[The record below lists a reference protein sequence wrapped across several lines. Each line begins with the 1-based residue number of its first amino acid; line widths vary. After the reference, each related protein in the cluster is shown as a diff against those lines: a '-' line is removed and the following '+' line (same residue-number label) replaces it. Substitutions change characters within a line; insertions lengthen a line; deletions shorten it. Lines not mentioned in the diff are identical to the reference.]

1 MTCTIAIL
9 ISGRGTNMEALIHHM
24 KKEKADVTL
33 AFVGSDNPTAPGL
46 ETARRLN
53 IPALVLPY
61 GEGRAAGERRLE
73 ELWRENQLDLL
84 VLAGFMRL
92 LSPDFVERH
101 EDRILN
107 IHPALLPK
115 FKGAHAI
122 EDFWK
127 SGEEVS
133 GVTVHVVDGRM
144 DHGPILMQREVRR
157 APDDSMETFEAKI
170 HDVEHRIYWQA
181 LKKFIEKRAQEVR
194 S

>member
-1 MTCTIAIL
+1 MTCKIAIL
-9 ISGRGTNMEALIHHM
+9 ISGRGTNMEALVHHM
-24 KKEKADVTL
+24 KSENADVAV
-33 AFVGSDNPTAPGL
+33 AFVGSDNPSAHGL
-46 ETARRLN
+46 ETARKLG
-53 IPALVLPY
+53 IHTVTLPY
-61 GEGRAAGERRLE
+61 DEGRAAGEHRIE
-73 ELWRENQLDLL
+73 ELWREKGLDLL

-101 EDRILN
+101 RGKILN

-133 GVTVHVVDGRM
+133 GVTVHVVDDKM
-144 DHGPILMQREVRR
+144 DHGPILMQHEVRR
-157 APDDSMETFEAKI
+157 TTGDTMESFEAKI